1 MENGEWIMDNEKQ
14 KMKKKIEGYQNDIK
28 SSKKQ
33 KNKWKPKIS
42 NKK

>member
-14 KMKKKIEGYQNDIK
+14 KMKKKIEGYQNDTK

-33 KNKWKPKIS
+33 
-42 NKK
+42 